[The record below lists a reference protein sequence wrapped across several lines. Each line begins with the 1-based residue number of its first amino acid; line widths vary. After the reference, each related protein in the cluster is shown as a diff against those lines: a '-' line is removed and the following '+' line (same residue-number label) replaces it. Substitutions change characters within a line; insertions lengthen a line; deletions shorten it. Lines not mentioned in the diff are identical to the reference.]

1 MRKSVFRIVVVVA
14 LTVAGVAATPSAGAA
29 EMSIRSSEPLPPAG
43 GIDYDAAKLTDRDI
57 RTAWC
62 VKGGSASPAWFF
74 LRFEKPT
81 PLPVLGWFGGYQK
94 SDRVFR
100 ANARPRTVA
109 AYADGRPLG
118 RFALDDRTGLQR
130 LELPVKPAREYS
142 FTIEAAYPGAKYD
155 DLCLTEVLT
164 DKQAV
169 AGYQLIEE
177 FAGGLGNG
185 AAGRV
190 EIAEYSRVYDFW
202 RSFFDEKWNP
212 IDRSGD
218 GPYWDAIV
226 LRASA
231 RDEASLRFILNL
243 DEYHSRLK
251 IVHSE
256 LLEGLR
262 DTVIWFIADN
272 ASMVA
277 DLWADNDQAGRN
289 TIESALYM
297 FVDPWKPGQINE
309 RRRTD
314 PGFDRLVRMVCKTHT
329 EKAHYCGGD

>member
-1 MRKSVFRIVVVVA
+1 MRKSVFRIVVAVA

-155 DLCLTEVLT
+155 DLCLTEILT

-169 AGYQLIEE
+169 AGYQLI
-177 FAGGLGNG
+177 
-185 AAGRV
+185 
-190 EIAEYSRVYDFW
+190 
-202 RSFFDEKWNP
+202 DEKWNP